1 MKTESYEKYT
11 RRSSKK
17 SNLFRDIFLSFV
29 VGGSICVFADLLFKL
44 FLRLNL
50 SDLAAKSAVT
60 FSLIFLACLLT
71 GLGSFDQIAKFSGA
85 GTLVPITGFANAM
98 CSPSIDNKAE
108 GFIFGVGAKMF
119 IIAGPVIVYGVS
131 TSVIYGVI
139 YWLCTL
145 I

>member
-11 RRSSKK
+11 RRSSRK

-29 VGGSICVFADLLFKL
+29 VGGSICVFADLLFRL

-50 SDLAAKSAVT
+50 SDLAAKSGVT

-119 IIAGPVIVYGVS
+119 VIAGPVIVYGVS
-131 TSVIYGVI
+131 ASVIYGVI